1 MNIFVFPK
9 LERSKKIEKFKYMQN
24 KLIVVVKMA
33 EGICYVCNQTFTA
46 ASKDALVDKIV
57 EHIMASHHGWVWGD
71 AMQAKNVFEKCP
83 VCGATLGKLA
93 AKCPNCGADLVE
105 QFARKVTVRYV
116 KG

>member
-1 MNIFVFPK
+1 MV
-9 LERSKKIEKFKYMQN
+9 
-24 KLIVVVKMA
+24 

-57 EHIMASHHGWVWGD
+57 EHIMASHHGWVWRD

-83 VCGATLGKLA
+83 
-93 AKCPNCGADLVE
+93 NCSADLVE